1 MTNTFTLR
9 TRRSRAT
16 SLAALA
22 TVGLIA
28 LAGCGADSDVATDQ
42 QGQGYGQG
50 QGQGQ
55 GRGMGGGMPGTSGEI
70 AAIDGSTLQVQSS
83 DAQTAVTYTDKT
95 TISQQVSAAL
105 ADVAVGSCVMVTT
118 AEGSESSDTA
128 VAAATVRITEKTDG
142 SCAGGGFGGGQWPE
156 GMPSDM
162 PSDMPTDMPT
172 DMPEGMPSGGPG
184 GMGGGM
190 GTSGEVTAVSDSGF
204 TVAATSRD
212 SEETT
217 SVSVTVGSETTYTT
231 TRTAT
236 KSALVV
242 GTCVTATG
250 EADDTGAVTAERI
263 SVSDP
268 VEGECTTGFGGR
280 GGMPGGAPG
289 RDGASS

>member
-1 MTNTFTLR
+1 MTNTFTPGAHRAR
-9 TRRSRAT
+9 TL
-16 SLAALA
+16 SLVALA
-22 TVGLIA
+22 TVGLVA
-28 LAGCGADSDVATDQ
+28 LGGCGADGDAAADQ

-50 QGQGQ
+50 QRQDQG
-55 GRGMGGGMPGTSGEI
+55 MGGMPGASGEI

-83 DAQTAVTYTDKT
+83 DAQTAVTYTDET

-105 ADVAVGSCVMVTT
+105 ADVTVGSCVMVTT
-118 AEGSESSDTA
+118 ADGSESSETA
-128 VAAATVRITEKTDG
+128 VTAGTVRITEKTDG
-142 SCAGGGFGGGQWPE
+142 SCAGGFGGGPRPE
-156 GMPSDM
+156 G
-162 PSDMPTDMPT
+162 MPTDMPT
-172 DMPEGMPSGGPG
+172 DLPSDMPEGMPSGGPG

-231 TRTAT
+231 TGSAA
-236 KSALVV
+236 KSVLVV
-242 GTCVTATG
+242 GACVTATG
-250 EADDTGAVTAERI
+250 EADETGAVTAERI

-268 VEGECTTGFGGR
+268 VEGECTTGIRGG

-289 RDGASS
+289 QDGASS

>member
-1 MTNTFTLR
+1 MTTTFTPDPRRAR
-9 TRRSRAT
+9 TLSLVA
-16 SLAALA
+16 LAA
-22 TVGLIA
+22 VGLIA
-28 LAGCGADSDVATDQ
+28 LSGCGADGDAATDQ
-42 QGQGYGQG
+42 QGQGYGQEEG
-50 QGQGQ
+50 QRQGQE
-55 GRGMGGGMPGTSGEI
+55 MGGGMPGASGEI

-105 ADVAVGSCVMVTT
+105 ADVTVGSCVTVTT
-118 AEGSESSDTA
+118 ADGSESSDTA
-128 VAAATVRITEKTDG
+128 VTAGTVRITEKTDG
-142 SCAGGGFGGGQWPE
+142 SCAGGFGGGQRPE
-156 GMPSDM
+156 GMPT
-162 PSDMPTDMPT
+162 DMPTDMPS

-190 GTSGEVTAVSDSGF
+190 GTSGEVTAVNDSGF

-268 VEGECTTGFGGR
+268 VDGECTTGFGGR

-289 RDGASS
+289 QDGASS